1 MRNLSYNLSAG
12 IQKSLGIIETQR
24 RQILLAPL
32 TPKQELQL
40 RWEATLERLYYTLQL
55 TGNSLPKKEIVRLLS
70 SPPRAR
76 LKIEE
81 QEVINYKKA
90 LDYLSQEWILS
101 NKPVNL
107 KVVSSLHRLVIK
119 SQPFRVPQKPLKQL
133 LNYLQAQPENPITQA
148 GIAFIGL
155 PHFKQYQ
162 RLAHLLAYL
171 FLYKSGLDF
180 RGLLA
185 LEKHFA
191 ADQAAFQHVTDFALK
206 TQNLTLWLEY
216 FTQATINQLEEA
228 ISKTHSPVLSPH
240 LPPASFWKLNKRQ
253 KAILSLLNQPNITI
267 TNRQVQ
273 KIFKVSQIT
282 ASRDLARLKNLNLV
296 FSHGQGRSTSYSRA

>member
-1 MRNLSYNLSAG
+1 MKNLSYNLSAG

-32 TPKQELQL
+32 APKQELQL
-40 RWEATLERLYYTLQL
+40 RWEATLERLYHTLQL
-55 TGNSLPKKEIVRLLS
+55 TGNPLPKKEVIKLIS
-70 SPPRAR
+70 SPPGTH
-76 LKIEE
+76 LKTEQ
-81 QEVINYKKA
+81 QEVISYKKA
-90 LDYLSQEWILS
+90 LDYLTQEWILS

-107 KVVSSLHRLVIK
+107 KTVSALHRLGIR
-119 SQPFRVPQKPLKQL
+119 SQPFRLPQKPLKQL
-133 LNYLQAQPENPITQA
+133 LTYLQAQPENPIIQA
-148 GIAFIGL
+148 GVVFIGL
-155 PHFKQYQ
+155 PHLKQYQ

-180 RGLLA
+180 RGLLV

-191 ADQAAFQHVTDFALK
+191 VDQVAFQHATDFALK

-253 KAILSLLNQPNITI
+253 KAILALLNQPNTII

-282 ASRDLARLKNLNLV
+282 ASRDLARLKSLNLV
-296 FSHGQGRSTSYSRA
+296 FSHGQGRSTGYSRA